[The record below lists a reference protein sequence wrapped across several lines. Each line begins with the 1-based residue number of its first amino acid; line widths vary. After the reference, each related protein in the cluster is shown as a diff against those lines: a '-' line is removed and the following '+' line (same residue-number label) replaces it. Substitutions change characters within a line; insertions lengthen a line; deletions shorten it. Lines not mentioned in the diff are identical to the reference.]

1 MQLLLAGQL
10 LTTLFMCGLIWFV
23 QLVHYPL
30 MKEVT
35 ASGFVRYERRHQRA
49 TTRIV
54 APAMLLELMTAI
66 GLALAC
72 DRGTA
77 RLLAIV
83 NLGLLGLIWA
93 STLFIQMPIHKRLG
107 RGYDAALIDWL
118 VFSNWLRSGLWS
130 VRSFLVLWL
139 AYEMI
144 G

>member
-10 LTTLFMCGLIWFV
+10 LATLFMCGLIWFV

-30 MKEVT
+30 MKEVAAT
-35 ASGFVRYERRHQRA
+35 GFVRYERRHQRA
-49 TTRIV
+49 TTRVV

-66 GLALAC
+66 ALAIAC
-72 DRGTA
+72 GPGTA
-77 RLLAIV
+77 RLLAIA

-107 RGYDAALIDWL
+107 RGYDAALIDRL
-118 VFSNWLRSGLWS
+118 VLSNWLRTGLWS

-139 AYEMI
+139 AYDVA